1 MGIDPSAAL
10 ARARSQSRGRK
21 RTRSEAPAD
30 VEMADAEQQKRL
42 HSSKSRCCCLLA
54 MEILFNQ
61 LCHNSVCLLRQD
73 ACDQDVSTNV
83 VIVLMCVNAVPL
95 CYRPNYNSIRIVQ
108 QCCSCN
114 SNRSLPDCARL
125 CL

>member
-1 MGIDPSAAL
+1 MMLGLVQESLSRVGIDPSAAL

-54 MEILFNQ
+54 MKIL
-61 LCHNSVCLLRQD
+61 SKPV
-73 ACDQDVSTNV
+73 VSQHTLFV
-83 VIVLMCVNAVPL
+83 AVAVISMSITLM
-95 CYRPNYNSIRIVQ
+95 Q
-108 QCCSCN
+108 QCK
-114 SNRSLPDCARL
+114 D
-125 CL
+125 

>member
-1 MGIDPSAAL
+1 MRGLVQESLSRVGIDPSAAL

-54 MEILFNQ
+54 MQVLSNQ
-61 LCHNSVCLLRQD
+61 LCHNTVCWLLED
-73 ACDQDVSTNV
+73 DCDQGFNHTHVTMQT
-83 VIVLMCVNAVPL
+83 VLL
-95 CYRPNYNSIRIVQ
+95 F
-108 QCCSCN
+108 
-114 SNRSLPDCARL
+114 
-125 CL
+125 